1 MATKTVRGV
10 ALIPLT
16 ITYGMERRDVTVP
29 QSVPLV
35 ELLPGLVDVI
45 GARADTGTNDGF
57 AVRTASGR
65 PLDQSASLS
74 AQGVRAGASLLLEPL
89 GEGVADMVYD
99 DLTEAVGQV
108 VEQVSTPWTSSD
120 ARTLACL
127 SAAALVFVAAI
138 LLATTR
144 PGCRAAM
151 ASGGVVAA
159 LQPGRVALLN
169 YINGAIGV
177 MSALLVIGTSAVVTR
192 KNPGPSGIALAHTVP
207 VLTAAAALRFTQTQ
221 WDGAGWIAI
230 GVGILIG
237 SVAALTLPGR
247 YRISVAAPL
256 VVGSVVTATG
266 LLVRFGNLSQVGVSA
281 LLFALIVVLL
291 QLAPWVALA
300 HIPVRILDA
309 KTTEQIPAQGIMD
322 QVSTSFVFV
331 VSLRVGGALAAIF
344 LTVSMMTATGTK
356 SIVLPLILI
365 LLGSV
370 SLVLQTRSI
379 RARVE
384 VLIGALTGLITILIA
399 AVLATR
405 ADATILSWITVIAV
419 GTALVLVITN
429 VVGPR
434 ARPHMTR
441 LADTLSV
448 LSLFVL
454 IPLAVYLWG

>member
-138 LLATTR
+138 LLATT
-144 PGCRAAM
+144 PPDAI
-151 ASGGVVAA
+151 AA

-177 MSALLVIGTSAVVTR
+177 VSALLVMGTSAVVTR

-230 GVGILIG
+230 GVGILVG

-256 VVGSVVTATG
+256 VFGSVVTATG

-365 LLGSV
+365 LLGTV

>member
-1 MATKTVRGV
+1 MATKTFRGV

-138 LLATTR
+138 LLATT
-144 PGCRAAM
+144 PPDAI
-151 ASGGVVAA
+151 AA

>member
-138 LLATTR
+138 LLATT
-144 PGCRAAM
+144 PPDAI
-151 ASGGVVAA
+151 AA

-177 MSALLVIGTSAVVTR
+177 MSALLVMGTSAVVTR

-207 VLTAAAALRFTQTQ
+207 VLTAAAALRFIQTQ

-230 GVGILIG
+230 GVGILVG

>member
-45 GARADTGTNDGF
+45 GARADTCTNDGF

-138 LLATTR
+138 LLATT
-144 PGCRAAM
+144 PPDAI
-151 ASGGVVAA
+151 AA

-177 MSALLVIGTSAVVTR
+177 MSALLVMGTSAVVTR

>member
-138 LLATTR
+138 LLATT
-144 PGCRAAM
+144 PPDAI
-151 ASGGVVAA
+151 AA

-177 MSALLVIGTSAVVTR
+177 MSALLVMGTSAVVTR

-230 GVGILIG
+230 GVGILVG

-266 LLVRFGNLSQVGVSA
+266 LLVRFGNLPQVGVSA

>member
-138 LLATTR
+138 LLATT
-144 PGCRAAM
+144 PPDAI
-151 ASGGVVAA
+151 AA

-177 MSALLVIGTSAVVTR
+177 VSALLVMGTSAVVTR

-230 GVGILIG
+230 GVGILVG

-405 ADATILSWITVIAV
+405 ADATILSRITVIAV

>member
-1 MATKTVRGV
+1 MATKTFRGV

-138 LLATTR
+138 LLATT
-144 PGCRAAM
+144 PPDAI
-151 ASGGVVAA
+151 AA

-177 MSALLVIGTSAVVTR
+177 VSALLVMGTSAVVTR

>member
-1 MATKTVRGV
+1 MATKTFRGV

-138 LLATTR
+138 LLATT
-144 PGCRAAM
+144 PPDAI
-151 ASGGVVAA
+151 AA

-177 MSALLVIGTSAVVTR
+177 MSALLVMGTSAVVTR

-230 GVGILIG
+230 GVGILVG

-291 QLAPWVALA
+291 QLTPWVALA

>member
-138 LLATTR
+138 LLATT
-144 PGCRAAM
+144 PPDAI
-151 ASGGVVAA
+151 AA

-331 VSLRVGGALAAIF
+331 VSLRVGSALAAIF

>member
-138 LLATTR
+138 LLATT
-144 PGCRAAM
+144 PPDAI
-151 ASGGVVAA
+151 AA

-230 GVGILIG
+230 GVGILVG

-256 VVGSVVTATG
+256 VFGSVVTATG

>member
-138 LLATTR
+138 LLATT
-144 PGCRAAM
+144 PPDAI
-151 ASGGVVAA
+151 AA

>member
-1 MATKTVRGV
+1 
-10 ALIPLT
+10 
-16 ITYGMERRDVTVP
+16 
-29 QSVPLV
+29 
-35 ELLPGLVDVI
+35 
-45 GARADTGTNDGF
+45 
-57 AVRTASGR
+57 
-65 PLDQSASLS
+65 
-74 AQGVRAGASLLLEPL
+74 
-89 GEGVADMVYD
+89 
-99 DLTEAVGQV
+99 
-108 VEQVSTPWTSSD
+108 
-120 ARTLACL
+120 
-127 SAAALVFVAAI
+127 
-138 LLATTR
+138 
-144 PGCRAAM
+144 
-151 ASGGVVAA
+151 
-159 LQPGRVALLN
+159 
-169 YINGAIGV
+169 
-177 MSALLVIGTSAVVTR
+177 MSALLVMGTSAVVTR

-230 GVGILIG
+230 GVGILVG

-266 LLVRFGNLSQVGVSA
+266 LLVRFGNLPQVGVSA

-454 IPLAVYLWG
+454 IPPAVYLWG

>member
-1 MATKTVRGV
+1 MATKTFRGV

-89 GEGVADMVYD
+89 GEGVADMVYG

-138 LLATTR
+138 LLATT
-144 PGCRAAM
+144 PPDAI
-151 ASGGVVAA
+151 AA

>member
-138 LLATTR
+138 LLATT
-144 PGCRAAM
+144 PPDAI
-151 ASGGVVAA
+151 AA

-169 YINGAIGV
+169 CINGAIGV
-177 MSALLVIGTSAVVTR
+177 MSALLVMGTSAVVTR

-230 GVGILIG
+230 GVGILVG

>member
-1 MATKTVRGV
+1 MATKTFRGV

-138 LLATTR
+138 LLATT
-144 PGCRAAM
+144 PPDAI
-151 ASGGVVAA
+151 AA
-159 LQPGRVALLN
+159 LQPGRVSLLN

-177 MSALLVIGTSAVVTR
+177 MSALLVMGTSAVVTR

-230 GVGILIG
+230 GVGILVG

-266 LLVRFGNLSQVGVSA
+266 LLVRFGNLPQVGVSA

-344 LTVSMMTATGTK
+344 LTVSMMTDTGTK

>member
-1 MATKTVRGV
+1 MATKTFRGV

-138 LLATTR
+138 LLATT
-144 PGCRAAM
+144 PPDAI
-151 ASGGVVAA
+151 AA
-159 LQPGRVALLN
+159 LQPGRVSLLN

-177 MSALLVIGTSAVVTR
+177 MSALLVMGTSAVVTR

-230 GVGILIG
+230 GVGILVG

-266 LLVRFGNLSQVGVSA
+266 LLVRFGNLPQVGVSA

-309 KTTEQIPAQGIMD
+309 KTTEQIPAQGLMD

>member
-1 MATKTVRGV
+1 MATKTFRGV

-138 LLATTR
+138 LLATT
-144 PGCRAAM
+144 PPDAI
-151 ASGGVVAA
+151 AA
-159 LQPGRVALLN
+159 LQPGRVSLLN

-177 MSALLVIGTSAVVTR
+177 MSALLVMGTSAVVTR

-230 GVGILIG
+230 GVGILVG

-266 LLVRFGNLSQVGVSA
+266 LLVRFGNLPQVGVSA

>member
-1 MATKTVRGV
+1 MATKTFRGV

-138 LLATTR
+138 LLATT
-144 PGCRAAM
+144 PPDAI
-151 ASGGVVAA
+151 AA
-159 LQPGRVALLN
+159 LQPGRVSLLN

-177 MSALLVIGTSAVVTR
+177 MSALLVMGTSAVVTR

-230 GVGILIG
+230 GVGILVG

-266 LLVRFGNLSQVGVSA
+266 LLVRFGNLPQVGVSA

-419 GTALVLVITN
+419 GTALVLVISN

-434 ARPHMTR
+434 ACPHMTR

>member
-138 LLATTR
+138 LLATT
-144 PGCRAAM
+144 PPDAI
-151 ASGGVVAA
+151 AA

-177 MSALLVIGTSAVVTR
+177 VSALLVMGTSAVVTR

-230 GVGILIG
+230 GVGILVG

-247 YRISVAAPL
+247 YCISVAAPL

>member
-1 MATKTVRGV
+1 MATKTFRGV

-138 LLATTR
+138 LLATT
-144 PGCRAAM
+144 PPDAI
-151 ASGGVVAA
+151 AA
-159 LQPGRVALLN
+159 LQPGRVSLLN

-177 MSALLVIGTSAVVTR
+177 MSALLVMGTSSVVTR

-230 GVGILIG
+230 GVGILVG

-266 LLVRFGNLSQVGVSA
+266 LLVRFGNLPQVGVSA

-309 KTTEQIPAQGIMD
+309 KTTEQIPAQGLMD

>member
-138 LLATTR
+138 LLATT
-144 PGCRAAM
+144 PPDAI
-151 ASGGVVAA
+151 AA
-159 LQPGRVALLN
+159 LQPGRVSLLN

-177 MSALLVIGTSAVVTR
+177 MSALLVMGTSAVVTR

-230 GVGILIG
+230 GVGILVG

>member
-1 MATKTVRGV
+1 MATKTFRGV

-138 LLATTR
+138 LLATT
-144 PGCRAAM
+144 PPDAI
-151 ASGGVVAA
+151 AA
-159 LQPGRVALLN
+159 LQPGRVSLLN

-177 MSALLVIGTSAVVTR
+177 VSALLVMGTSAVVTR

-230 GVGILIG
+230 GVGILVG

>member
-138 LLATTR
+138 LLATT
-144 PGCRAAM
+144 PPDAI
-151 ASGGVVAA
+151 AA

-177 MSALLVIGTSAVVTR
+177 MSALLVMGTSAVVTR

>member
-45 GARADTGTNDGF
+45 GARADMGTNDGF

-65 PLDQSASLS
+65 SLDQSASLS

-138 LLATTR
+138 LLATT
-144 PGCRAAM
+144 PPDAI
-151 ASGGVVAA
+151 AA

-177 MSALLVIGTSAVVTR
+177 MSALLVMGTSAVVTR

-230 GVGILIG
+230 GVGILVG

>member
-1 MATKTVRGV
+1 MATKTFRGV

-138 LLATTR
+138 LLATT
-144 PGCRAAM
+144 PPDAI
-151 ASGGVVAA
+151 AA
-159 LQPGRVALLN
+159 LQPGRVSLLN

-177 MSALLVIGTSAVVTR
+177 MSALLVMGTSAVVTR

-230 GVGILIG
+230 GVGILVG

-309 KTTEQIPAQGIMD
+309 KTTEQIPAQGLMD

>member
-138 LLATTR
+138 LLATT
-144 PGCRAAM
+144 PPDAI
-151 ASGGVVAA
+151 AA

-177 MSALLVIGTSAVVTR
+177 MSALLVMGTSAVVTR

-230 GVGILIG
+230 GVGILVG

-344 LTVSMMTATGTK
+344 PTVSMMTATGTK

>member
-138 LLATTR
+138 LLATT
-144 PGCRAAM
+144 PPDAI
-151 ASGGVVAA
+151 AA

-177 MSALLVIGTSAVVTR
+177 VSALLVMGTSAVVTR

-230 GVGILIG
+230 GVGILVG

-247 YRISVAAPL
+247 YRISVPAPL

-454 IPLAVYLWG
+454 IPLSVYLWG

>member
-1 MATKTVRGV
+1 MATKTFRGV

-74 AQGVRAGASLLLEPL
+74 AQGVRAGASLLLELL

-138 LLATTR
+138 LLATT
-144 PGCRAAM
+144 PPDAI
-151 ASGGVVAA
+151 AA

-177 MSALLVIGTSAVVTR
+177 VSALLVMGTSAVVTR

-230 GVGILIG
+230 GVGILVG

-266 LLVRFGNLSQVGVSA
+266 LLVRFGNLPQVGVSA

>member
-1 MATKTVRGV
+1 MATKTFRGV

-138 LLATTR
+138 LLATT
-144 PGCRAAM
+144 PPDAI
-151 ASGGVVAA
+151 AA

-177 MSALLVIGTSAVVTR
+177 MSALLVMGTSAVVTR

-230 GVGILIG
+230 GVGILVG

-266 LLVRFGNLSQVGVSA
+266 LLVRFGNLPQVGVSA

>member
-138 LLATTR
+138 LLATT
-144 PGCRAAM
+144 PPDAI
-151 ASGGVVAA
+151 AA

-177 MSALLVIGTSAVVTR
+177 VSALLVMGTSAVVTR